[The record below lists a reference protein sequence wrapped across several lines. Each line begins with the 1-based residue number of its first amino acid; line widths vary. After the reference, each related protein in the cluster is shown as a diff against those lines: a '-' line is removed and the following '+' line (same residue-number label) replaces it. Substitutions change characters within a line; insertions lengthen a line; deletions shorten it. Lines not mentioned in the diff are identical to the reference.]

1 MLKQFRLS
9 RKMSQQRFADYL
21 GIPRSTY
28 QSYESGRR
36 NPKPEMKHYL
46 ESAIRRFKAYEM
58 GCLYHEALTRIETK
72 PKPSFL
78 SKRKLLKLSVFVLLI
93 LILTVLW

>member
-9 RKMSQQRFADYL
+9 RKMSQQHFANYL

-36 NPKPEMKHYL
+36 NPTPETKQYI
-46 ESAIRRFKAYEM
+46 ESAMRRIKAYEM
-58 GCLYHEALTRIETK
+58 GQLYHEALTRIETK
-72 PKPSFL
+72 PKSSFL
-78 SKRKLLKLSVFVLLI
+78 SKRKLLKLSAIALI
-93 LILTVLW
+93 VIILTVLW

>member
-9 RKMSQQRFADYL
+9 RKMSQQHFANYL

-36 NPKPEMKHYL
+36 NPTPETKQYIEAAM
-46 ESAIRRFKAYEM
+46 RRFKAYEM
-58 GCLYHEALTRIETK
+58 GCLYHEALTRFETK

-78 SKRKLLKLSVFVLLI
+78 SKRKLLKLSVFILLI